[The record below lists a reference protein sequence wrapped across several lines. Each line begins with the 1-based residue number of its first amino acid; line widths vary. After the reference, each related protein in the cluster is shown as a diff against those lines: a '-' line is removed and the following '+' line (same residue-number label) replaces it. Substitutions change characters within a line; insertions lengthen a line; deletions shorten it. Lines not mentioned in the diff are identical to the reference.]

1 MRKRNLIWLIPVSII
16 LLFSAAVGCY
26 VAYAFIAYERLLEE
40 MNLEIGV
47 PSTGIR
53 SSQLLRQG
61 AVYTAVSYNIGFG
74 AYTPEFSFF
83 MDGGTESVAAS
94 AESVKATVGG
104 AAECV
109 RNLDPDF
116 ALFQEVDLK
125 ATRSYYIN
133 ESALLDTFFPEYY
146 HAFAV
151 NYDSPFLF
159 YPILQPHGRTKEGLA
174 TYSRYP
180 VVSAIRYA
188 LPISEY
194 FDKFFDL
201 DRCYAV
207 LKIPVENGKFLYLY
221 HVHLSAYSED
231 AKIREGQT
239 LKLMSALK
247 ESYDAGNY
255 VICAGDFNHD
265 MKNPTQTTEK
275 IFSWAHVFPRETL
288 PESFRIVQD
297 ALPDE
302 ERFDMPDS
310 SRNSDMPYDPEKTLT
325 ITLDAFIVS
334 DTVETVDYYVINHGF
349 LFSDHQPVV
358 FSFRLK

>member
-1 MRKRNLIWLIPVSII
+1 MKKRNLFWIVPVC
-16 LLFSAAVGCY
+16 LAALTAVAVGCY
-26 VAYAFIAYERLLEE
+26 AAYAFIAYERLPEE
-40 MNLEIGV
+40 MELEIKV
-47 PSTGIR
+47 PSAVLR
-53 SSQLLRQG
+53 SSRLLRQNEI
-61 AVYTAVSYNIGFG
+61 YTAVSYNIGFG

-104 AAECV
+104 AAGCA
-109 RNLDPDF
+109 RGLDPDF
-116 ALFQEVDLK
+116 VLFQEVDLK

-133 ESALLDTFFPEYY
+133 ESELIDAVFPEYY
-146 HAFAV
+146 HTFAV

-159 YPILQPHGRTKEGLA
+159 YPILQPHGRTKAGLA

-180 VVSAIRYA
+180 IVSAVRYA

-207 LKIPVENGKFLYLY
+207 MKIPVENGKFLDLY

-239 LKLMSALK
+239 LKLMGALK
-247 ESYDAGNY
+247 RSYKEGNY

-265 MKNPTQTTEK
+265 MKNPTQTTEQV
-275 IFSWAHVFPRETL
+275 FSWAHIFPRETL
-288 PESFRIVQD
+288 PEGFFIVQD
-297 ALPDE
+297 RLPE
-302 ERFDMPDS
+302 AERFGMPDS
-310 SRNSDMPYDPEKTLT
+310 SRNSDMPYDPEKTMT

-334 DTVETVDYYVINHGF
+334 DNVETVRYSVIDHGF